1 MQVPARSTNWTGH
14 SRLGAAL
21 VLASL
26 AGSAVAC
33 QRSASDAP
41 WQVAIQASDFPARP
55 NSAEPQLTVRG
66 DRAIL
71 SWVEVIDD
79 QNLNSR
85 ATLKFAERTSA
96 GWSQPRDVAAG
107 SDWFV
112 NSADLPSVLRLS
124 DNTLAAH
131 WLQTNSE
138 DNDEAYDVR
147 LSFSKDD
154 GKTWTAPGTPH
165 HDGTKTQHGFVSL
178 FESPGGGL
186 GLVWLDGRAMPSE
199 DVGAM
204 TLRAA
209 AFDAAGKQVSDVLVN
224 DRVCECC
231 PTAVAVTSEGPIAA
245 FRDRSAEEVR
255 DIHVS
260 RLVNGTWTAP
270 TSVHDDGW
278 TIPACPVNGPAIDA
292 RGADVAVAWFTAPKD
307 EGHAFLAFSRD
318 AGRTFGPPVRLDDA
332 QSTGRV
338 AVTVLTDGS
347 AVASWIEFA
356 NNQSQFRLRRV
367 SPSGEKSM
375 AQTIAAAGETSGY
388 PRIARRGDE
397 LVLAWTGSDKGALSV
412 RTAVA
417 PLPTGR

>member
-1 MQVPARSTNWTGH
+1 MH
-14 SRLGAAL
+14 SRLVAAL
-21 VLASL
+21 VLASV

-33 QRSASDAP
+33 QRASVAP
-41 WQVAIQASDFPARP
+41 WQIAPQASDFPARP

-71 SWVEVIDD
+71 SWVEVIED
-79 QNLNSR
+79 QNLASR

-131 WLQTNSE
+131 WLQRIPRTTRRR
-138 DNDEAYDVR
+138 DVR

-154 GKTWTAPGTPH
+154 GKTWTAPLTPH

-178 FESPGGGL
+178 SKRPGRLLSCMARRPRCHPGC
-186 GLVWLDGRAMPSE
+186 R
-199 DVGAM
+199 AM

-209 AFDAAGKQVSDVLVN
+209 TFDAAGKQVSDVLVH

-245 FRDRSAEEVR
+245 FRGRSAEEVR

-260 RLVNGTWTAP
+260 RLVNGTWTSP
-270 TSVHDDGW
+270 TPVHDDGW

-292 RGADVAVAWFTAPKD
+292 RGADVAVAWFTARRRPRVPR
-307 EGHAFLAFSRD
+307 LRD
-318 AGRTFGPPVRLDDA
+318 AGRTFGGGAPRAA

-338 AVTVLTDGS
+338 AVTVLADGS
-347 AVASWIEFA
+347 AVAS
-356 NNQSQFRLRRV
+356 
-367 SPSGEKSM
+367 
-375 AQTIAAAGETSGY
+375 
-388 PRIARRGDE
+388 
-397 LVLAWTGSDKGALSV
+397 
-412 RTAVA
+412 
-417 PLPTGR
+417 

>member
-1 MQVPARSTNWTGH
+1 M
-14 SRLGAAL
+14 
-21 VLASL
+21 LASL
-26 AGSAVAC
+26 AASALAC
-33 QRSASDAP
+33 RRPANDTP
-41 WQVAIQASDFPARP
+41 WQISLQTSEFPARS
-55 NSAEPQLTVRG
+55 NSAEPQLTALG

-71 SWVEVIDD
+71 SWVEEIVD
-79 QNLNSR
+79 QNFVPH

-131 WLQTNSE
+131 WLQRNSE
-138 DNDEAYDVR
+138 ENEEAYDVR

-154 GKTWTAPGTPH
+154 GHTWSAAATPH

-178 FESPGGGL
+178 FETPGAGL
-186 GLVWLDGRAMPSE
+186 GLAWLDGRAMPSE

-209 AFDAAGKQVSDVLVN
+209 AFDATGKQLSDTVVD

-245 FRDRSAEEVR
+245 FRNRSAEDVR
-255 DIHVS
+255 DIYVS
-260 RLVNGTWTAP
+260 RLVGGKWTES

-278 TIPACPVNGPAIDA
+278 MIPACPVNGPALAA
-292 RGADVAVAWFTAPKD
+292 RGADVAVAWFTAAKGD
-307 EGHAFLAFSRD
+307 GHAFIAFSRD
-318 AGRTFGPPVRLDDA
+318 AGHTFGTPVRLDDVE
-332 QSTGRV
+332 STGRV
-338 AVTVLTDGS
+338 AVTLLTDGS

-356 NNQSQFRLRRV
+356 DRQSQFRLRRV
-367 SPSGEKSM
+367 TSAGERSM
-375 AQTIAAAGETSGY
+375 AQTIADGRETSGY
-388 PRIARRGDE
+388 PRMVRRGDE
-397 LVLAWTGSDKGALSV
+397 LVLAWTASDNGALSV

>member
-1 MQVPARSTNWTGH
+1 
-14 SRLGAAL
+14 
-21 VLASL
+21 
-26 AGSAVAC
+26 
-33 QRSASDAP
+33 
-41 WQVAIQASDFPARP
+41 
-55 NSAEPQLTVRG
+55 
-66 DRAIL
+66 
-71 SWVEVIDD
+71 
-79 QNLNSR
+79 
-85 ATLKFAERTSA
+85 
-96 GWSQPRDVAAG
+96 
-107 SDWFV
+107 
-112 NSADLPSVLRLS
+112 
-124 DNTLAAH
+124 
-131 WLQTNSE
+131 
-138 DNDEAYDVR
+138 
-147 LSFSKDD
+147 
-154 GKTWTAPGTPH
+154 
-165 HDGTKTQHGFVSL
+165 
-178 FESPGGGL
+178 
-186 GLVWLDGRAMPSE
+186 
-199 DVGAM
+199 M

-209 AFDAAGKQVSDVLVN
+209 TFDAAGKQVSDVLVD

-245 FRDRSAEEVR
+245 FRNRSDKEVR

-260 RLVNGTWTAP
+260 RLVNGTWTAS

-318 AGRTFGPPVRLDDA
+318 AGRTFGTPVRLDDA

-367 SPSGEKSM
+367 SPSGEKST
-375 AQTIAAAGETSGY
+375 AQTIADAGETSGY
-388 PRIARRGDE
+388 PRLARRGDE